1 MKKFILAMAVLATS
15 LMASSK
21 WTCYRYV
28 DGKPTGGVV
37 YVYANSKDEA
47 TKKAMKKYRDELRYR
62 VDYVKCK

>member
-1 MKKFILAMAVLATS
+1 MKKIILALAIFATS
-15 LMASSK
+15 LIASTK

-47 TKKAMKKYRDELRYR
+47 TKKALYKYRKELKYR
-62 VDYVKCK
+62 VDYVDCK

>member
-1 MKKFILAMAVLATS
+1 MKKSILLISVLAVGAMAST
-15 LMASSK
+15 K

-47 TKKAMKKYRDELRYR
+47 TKKALYKYRKELKYR
-62 VDYVKCK
+62 VDSVNCK